1 MWALK
6 NELEQLKYEKA
17 QKLAIQHNLTAQVSA
32 LEQSKNGDFENK
44 HFAQKNYYLCRDLI
58 SQAEKKPSINII

>member
-1 MWALK
+1 MQSQHQLQLTFSKLQQTQQAALTREETISSELWALK

-32 LEQSKNGDFENK
+32 
-44 HFAQKNYYLCRDLI
+44 
-58 SQAEKKPSINII
+58 